1 MNEQDAVQL
10 VRVVKDEGVD
20 LREYVD
26 RIFAEKKETADAQR
40 VTLEKRV
47 DEAKDSTEKAMN
59 EAKATVEARLV
70 EAKNAADGVTSAIT
84 KRLDLLES
92 GGAPFASRLDSSLT
106 ELKTDVDALNVNMVK
121 TTVLDALREQT
132 STQILDQKRSI
143 RNLFITVGVAVLI
156 AIGNI
161 VYSALQMNPSPSHST
176 VLCSATYHPT
186 PCP

>member
-10 VRVVKDEGVD
+10 VRVVKDDRVD
-20 LREYVD
+20 LVDYVD
-26 RIFAEKKETADAQR
+26 RIFTEKDKTAEAQR
-40 VTLEKRV
+40 SNLEKRV
-47 DEAKDSTEKAMN
+47 EEAKTTTEKAME
-59 EAKATVEARLV
+59 EAKTTVEARLI
-70 EAKNAADGVTSAIT
+70 EAKTAADGVSSTIT

-161 VYSALQMNPSPSHST
+161 VYSALQMNPTPSHST
-176 VLCSATYHPT
+176 VLCSATYHPA